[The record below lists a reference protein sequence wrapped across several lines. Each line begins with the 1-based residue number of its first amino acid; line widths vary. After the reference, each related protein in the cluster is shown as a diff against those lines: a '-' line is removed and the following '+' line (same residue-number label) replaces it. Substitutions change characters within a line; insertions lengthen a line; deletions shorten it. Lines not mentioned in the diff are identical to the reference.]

1 MCVCNPKKSSINFKK
16 KSSAW
21 YKGSHSTYKNAEM
34 EGSRAKKQ
42 KDYKN
47 ASKWFSTAAR
57 LRKRH
62 TEMYFNSVFDKGH
75 ETYYNNM
82 LRAAEKCRIVAINI
96 KKQNQKKK

>member
-1 MCVCNPKKSSINFKK
+1 MCLGNAKKSLMLVKK
-16 KSSAW
+16 IQLRWK
-21 YKGSHSTYKNAEM
+21 YHSTYKNAEM
-34 EGSRAKKQ
+34 EGSKAKKL

-62 TEMYFNSVFDKGH
+62 TEMFFNGLFDKGH

-82 LRAAEKCRIVAINI
+82 LRAAEKCRIIAINI
-96 KKQNQKKK
+96 ENNQKKN

>member
-1 MCVCNPKKSSINFKK
+1 MCVCNHKKSSIHFKK
-16 KSSAW
+16 KSTAW

-34 EGSRAKKQ
+34 EGSKAKKL

-62 TEMYFNSVFDKGH
+62 TEMFFNGAFDKGH
-75 ETYYNNM
+75 ETYYNNL
-82 LRAAEKCRIVAINI
+82 LRAAEKCKIIAINI
-96 KKQNQKKK
+96 ENNQKKN

>member
-1 MCVCNPKKSSINFKK
+1 MCVCNPKKSSIHFKK
-16 KSSAW
+16 KSAAW

-34 EGSRAKKQ
+34 EGSRAKKL

-62 TEMYFNSVFDKGH
+62 TEMYFDGKFDKGH
-75 ETYYNNM
+75 KTYYNNM
-82 LRAAEKCRIVAINI
+82 LRAAEKCRITAINI